1 MILNEFNSELE
12 RLCLRLS
19 HTDTVKLNRT
29 LRKGFEIKELTDLS
43 NSMIDNI
50 LGDLQEVI
58 FFPLLSFIFQ
68 NI

>member
-50 LGDLQEVI
+50 LGDLQ
-58 FFPLLSFIFQ
+58 
-68 NI
+68 